1 MAKDEL
7 NVTNMF
13 GSDDSTSILPKSE
26 PKKLTTPDLFSGEG
40 MAKAGSD
47 RALAEYV
54 GQEELDTAGLE
65 DVVTRGR
72 IAAADTMNEKM
83 TEFKKAY
90 PQGDLVFIPGTST
103 AEGVLE
109 GVTNKKSGEI
119 LFRTDPSQPYAK
131 VDANF
136 LSKGGNE
143 VLADFMEFF
152 YDDIGAVS
160 GEIIAGSKKIAN
172 LIKPFVKGVPYLGA
186 GLTGYD
192 LGSLLFR
199 VGLYGFGG
207 ELAQEGIQ
215 EVRGVNEQTFK
226 EVSDSAS
233 FKALIGMGGTAVME
247 PIVRR
252 LMNVFKGKGLLK
264 RSDESGEA
272 LDAVTEINKILEEAQ
287 IKNAQG
293 EIIQIPALPANLLVD
308 NPIVNRM
315 GKQVAATSGALSGQ
329 YNKIN
334 EALAVALQ
342 SVGDEKS
349 AAKLIN
355 LLDIATQMEKK
366 RLFDLSYQAANGSL
380 KFDNINSETRDFLL
394 KQSGVD
400 DLKNLTPADAAK
412 IIKESMEKMVEPN
425 GILDM
430 NLKAASDALLKLKP
444 NGVKLDLD
452 KVIQLGTEVS
462 FGTTQTKKLLD
473 GSSDDLADMIL
484 SSFGQNRLDVVDN
497 KIASLIDEYENPTD
511 DLIEKI
517 TAREYKKYL
526 TTQMGSDPLINIQ
539 QNGATLETISNALRD
554 MDPAGGN
561 VSLPTGAVDQ
571 AADTANISTL
581 DFLLNA
587 RKQLADIRFGEIG
600 NVTRDQRLK
609 AQQLLDAI
617 DDSIKNPA
625 NADAGWATAYEAL
638 IRLQDDQ
645 LKMMNLPIVQ
655 SLAAEGKFNQLLKG
669 YMDPAYTADEI
680 FMLKNTMDEKGFSA
694 FKQGF
699 FNQLIGDADTMMSLP
714 ERLAKYDK
722 KVLNQIFDK
731 PTVTALENL
740 SGFVTK
746 MNDAG
751 IDKVIKTQ
759 NQFGRAIDDLITQKE
774 TAKIGQLLDYLNN
787 YKVEVDGKTV
797 SGWNT
802 PLGKSFHDG
811 IINRLFTKST
821 KKVKGKLTLDQSKYR
836 AFIENLKETG
846 IFETMSKSDQK
857 LLDDI
862 DLVKDF
868 LVQAG
873 DAGTSIEA
881 ASIAESARGLFTGRT
896 DMGSFVGQI
905 GEIIGLGRLFT
916 SKAGRFFLVGEGGAQ
931 FKPASVSRVMS
942 GVLSTIV
949 APDDKGVSDLAP
961 ILNILPYVEGIGK
974 EDDIEGKKTSMMA
987 PTPDV
992 TITRP
997 DPNSRLASAN
1007 IANPVGM
1014 TPAPVVPATMNTD
1027 TGATGGIDM
1036 AMLDRGKQVFGP
1048 NDRIFNM
1055 AQGGILNAR
1064 KPMQR
1069 VA

>member
-1 MAKDEL
+1 
-7 NVTNMF
+7 
-13 GSDDSTSILPKSE
+13 
-26 PKKLTTPDLFSGEG
+26 
-40 MAKAGSD
+40 
-47 RALAEYV
+47 
-54 GQEELDTAGLE
+54 
-65 DVVTRGR
+65 
-72 IAAADTMNEKM
+72 
-83 TEFKKAY
+83 
-90 PQGDLVFIPGTST
+90 
-103 AEGVLE
+103 
-109 GVTNKKSGEI
+109 
-119 LFRTDPSQPYAK
+119 
-131 VDANF
+131 
-136 LSKGGNE
+136 
-143 VLADFMEFF
+143 MEFF

-160 GEIIAGSKKIAN
+160 GEILAGSKKFAN
-172 LIKPFVKGVPYLGA
+172 LIKPFVKPIPYLGT

-199 VGLYGFGG
+199 VGLYGFAG
-207 ELAQEGIQ
+207 EVAQEGIQ

-226 EVSDSAS
+226 EISDSAA
-233 FKALIGMGGTAVME
+233 FKGLVGMGGTAVME

-252 LMNVFKGKGLLK
+252 FMNVIKGRGLLK
-264 RSDESGEA
+264 RSDEAGEA
-272 LDAVTEINKILEEAQ
+272 LEAVEEINLILKDLN
-287 IKNAQG
+287 IKNAEG
-293 EIIQIPALPANLLVD
+293 DIIQIPRLPANLLVD
-308 NPIVNRM
+308 NPIVQRM

-329 YNKIN
+329 YIKIN
-334 EALAVALQ
+334 EALSVALQ
-342 SVGDEKS
+342 NVGDEKS

-366 RLFDLSYQAANGSL
+366 RLYDLSYQAANGSL

-400 DLKNLTPADAAK
+400 DLKNLTVADAAK
-412 IIKESMEKMVEPN
+412 IVKESMEKMVEPN

-430 NLKAASDALLKLKP
+430 NLKAATDKLLELKP

-452 KVIQLGTEVS
+452 KIIQLGTEVS
-462 FGTTQTKKLLD
+462 FGTTQAKKLLD
-473 GSSDDLADMIL
+473 GTSDDLGDIIL
-484 SSFGQNRLDVVDN
+484 SSFGQNRLDVVN
-497 KIASLIDEYENPTD
+497 KEIDKIINRLD
-511 DLIEKI
+511 DPSDEFIERV

-526 TTQMGSDPLINIQ
+526 TSQIGTDPLINIQ
-539 QNGATLETISNALRD
+539 QNGTTLDNIAKALRD

-561 VSLPTGAVDQ
+561 VSLPTGAVDEV
-571 AADTANISTL
+571 ADTANISTL

-600 NVTRDQRLK
+600 NVTRDQRLQ
-609 AQQLLDAI
+609 AQKLLDAI

-625 NADAGWATAYEAL
+625 NADAGWANAYESL
-638 IRLQDDQ
+638 VRLQNDQ

-655 SLAAEGKFNQLLKG
+655 SLAADGKYNQLLKG
-669 YMDPAYTADEI
+669 YMDPAYTSDEI
-680 FMLKNTMDEKGFSA
+680 FMLKNTMDEKGFNA
-694 FKQGF
+694 FRQGF
-699 FNQLIGDADTMMSLP
+699 FNQLIGDADTMLSLP

-722 KVLNQIFDK
+722 KVLVSMFDR

-746 MNDAG
+746 MKDAG

-759 NQFGRAIDDLITQKE
+759 NQFGRAIDDLITQKD
-774 TAKIGQLLDYLNN
+774 TAKIGQLLDYINN
-787 YKVEVDGKTV
+787 YKVEVDGKMV
-797 SGWNT
+797 SGWKT

-836 AFIENLKETG
+836 SFVENLKETG
-846 IFETMSKSDQK
+846 IFETLSKADQK
-857 LLDDI
+857 LIDDI

-881 ASIAESARGLFTGRT
+881 ASIAEAARGIFTRT
-896 DMGSFVGQI
+896 DMSSFAGQI

-916 SKAGRFFLVGEGGAQ
+916 SNVGRSFLVGKGNAQ
-931 FKPASVSRVMS
+931 FKPATVSRIMS
-942 GVLSTIV
+942 GVLATIM
-949 APDDKGVSDLAP
+949 APDDKAISDLAP

-992 TITRP
+992 TMTRP

-1007 IANPVGM
+1007 IASPVGM
-1014 TPAPVVPATMNTD
+1014 TGAPVVPATMNMD

-1036 AMLDRGKQVFGP
+1036 AMLDRGRQVFGP

>member
-7 NVTNMF
+7 NVTTMF
-13 GSDDSTSILPKSE
+13 GSNDQTSILPE
-26 PKKLTTPDLFSGEG
+26 QKKLTTQDLFSGEG
-40 MAKAGSD
+40 MATPGSD
-47 RALAEYV
+47 RALAGYV
-54 GQEELDTAGLE
+54 GQETLGEAGLE

-72 IAAADTMNEKM
+72 ITAADTMNEKM
-83 TEFKKAY
+83 AEFKKAY
-90 PQGDLVFIPGTST
+90 PQGDLVFVPGTDQ
-103 AEGVLE
+103 AIGVLE
-109 GVTNKKSGEI
+109 GASDRKGGDI

-131 VDANF
+131 VDADF

-160 GEIIAGSKKIAN
+160 GEILAGSKRFAN
-172 LIKPFVKGVPYLGA
+172 LIKPFVKPVPYLGT

-199 VGLYGFGG
+199 VGLYGFAG
-207 ELAQEGIQ
+207 EVAQESVQ
-215 EVRGVNEQTFK
+215 QFRGVNEQTYK
-226 EVSDSAS
+226 EIADSAA
-233 FKALIGMGGTAVME
+233 FKGLVGMTGTAVAE

-252 LMNVFKGKGLLK
+252 FMNVFKGKGLLK
-264 RSDESGEA
+264 RSDEAGEA
-272 LDAVTEINKILEEAQ
+272 LEAVTEINKILKDFQ
-287 IKNAQG
+287 IIDQEGNF
-293 EIIQIPALPANLLVD
+293 IQIPALPANLLVD
-308 NPIVNRM
+308 NPIVQRM
-315 GKQVAATSGALSGQ
+315 GKQVAATGGALSGQ
-329 YNKIN
+329 YIKIN
-334 EALAVALQ
+334 EALSVALQ
-342 SVGDEKS
+342 NVGDEKS

-366 RLFDLSYQAANGSL
+366 RLFDLAYSASDGTL
-380 KFDNINSETRDFLL
+380 KLDNINNETRDFLL

-400 DLKNLTPADAAK
+400 DLKNLTPSDAAK

-430 NLKAASDALLKLKP
+430 NLKAATDSLLKLKP

-462 FGTTQTKKLLD
+462 FGTTQAKKLLD
-473 GSSDDLADMIL
+473 GTADDLGEMIL
-484 SSFGQNRLDVVDN
+484 DSFGQNRLDVVD
-497 KIASLIDEYENPTD
+497 KRIARLLNRYEDPSEEV
-511 DLIEKI
+511 IERV
-517 TAREYKKYL
+517 TARQYKQYL
-526 TTQMGSDPLINIQ
+526 TELMGEDPLINIQ
-539 QNGATLETISNALRD
+539 QNGATLDNIAKALRD

-561 VSLPTGAVDQ
+561 VALPTGAVDQ
-571 AADTANISTL
+571 TAETANISTL

-587 RKQLADIRFGEIG
+587 RKQLADIRFSEIG

-617 DDSIKNPA
+617 DDAIKNPA
-625 NADAGWATAYEAL
+625 NADAGWANAYESL
-638 IRLQDDQ
+638 VRLQNDQ

-655 SLAAEGKFNQLLKG
+655 ALSADGKYNQLLKG
-669 YMDPAYTADEI
+669 YMDPGYTADEI
-680 FMLKNTMDEKGFSA
+680 FMLKNTMDEKGFNA

-699 FNQLIGDADTMMSLP
+699 FNQLIGDADTMLSLP

-722 KVLNQIFDK
+722 KVLVSMFDR

-746 MNDAG
+746 MKDAG

-774 TAKIGQLLDYLNN
+774 TAKIGQLLDYINN
-787 YKVEVDGKTV
+787 YKVEVGGKTL

-836 AFIENLKETG
+836 AFVENLKETG
-846 IFETMSKSDQK
+846 IFETLSKADQK
-857 LLDDI
+857 LIDDI

-896 DMGSFVGQI
+896 NMAAFAGQI

-916 SKAGRFFLVGEGGAQ
+916 SKPGRLFLVGKGGEQ
-931 FKPASVSRVMS
+931 FKPATVSRIMS
-942 GVLSTIV
+942 GVLATIV
-949 APDDKGVSDLAP
+949 APDDAAIQDLAP
-961 ILNILPYVEGIGK
+961 ILNILPYVEGVGK
-974 EDDIEGKKTSMMA
+974 DSDIEEKKTSMMA

-992 TITRP
+992 SFTP

-1007 IANPVGM
+1007 IATPVGM
-1014 TPAPVVPATMNTD
+1014 TPSPVVPATMNTD
-1027 TGATGGIDM
+1027 TGATGKVNSRT
-1036 AMLDRGKQVFGP
+1036 ASMLFPDDK
-1048 NDRIFNM
+1048 IFTPDTFA
-1055 AQGGILNAR
+1055 AQGGIMNAR